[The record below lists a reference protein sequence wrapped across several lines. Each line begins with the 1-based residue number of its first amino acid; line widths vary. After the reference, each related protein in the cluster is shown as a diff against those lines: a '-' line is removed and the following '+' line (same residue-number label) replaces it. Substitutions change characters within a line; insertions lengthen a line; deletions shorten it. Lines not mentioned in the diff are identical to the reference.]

1 MHNFYSVYTS
11 TPADSQPVPQ
21 PQQPAVP
28 GISNC
33 SPSVQ
38 QINVSATVVSTNAP
52 LMDTQPTQIPG
63 LTPSQPLP
71 FLSHQQ
77 EQNQHRIPVELP
89 QPRAATDS
97 IAFSKGMPGKAN
109 QPTNEL
115 PMNSYRYNMP
125 APIIPAPPPVQK
137 HRHFEKSFGQIRRFS
152 VQLIWYKQVET
163 LGEHVFYFDN
173 YDGCCDLVWNR
184 RLECYTCEVDLEEG
198 QHFGQLSLADSG
210 LYAVEKFHLPLVFSS
225 GQSNIILKIV
235 PIK

>member
-38 QINVSATVVSTNAP
+38 QINVSATIVSNNAP
-52 LMDTQPTQIPG
+52 LVDTQPRHQNPG
-63 LTPSQPLP
+63 PTPS
-71 FLSHQQ
+71 HRQ
-77 EQNQHRIPVELP
+77 EQSKHRIPVELP
-89 QPRAATDS
+89 QPRALTDP

-115 PMNSYRYNMP
+115 PMNSYRYNIP
-125 APIIPAPPPVQK
+125 APIIPVPPPVQK
-137 HRHFEKSFGQIRRFS
+137 DANFEKTFGQIGKFS

-163 LGEHVFYFDN
+163 LGEHVSTWTTTTAVATWCGTGDSSATHVRLIWRR
-173 YDGCCDLVWNR
+173 DSTSVSSLLLTQGCTPWR
-184 RLECYTCEVDLEEG
+184 
-198 QHFGQLSLADSG
+198 
-210 LYAVEKFHLPLVFSS
+210 SS
-225 GQSNIILKIV
+225 TS
-235 PIK
+235 P